1 MAELLSVRF
10 SKIGYRDARLDGLS
24 YSLATTD
31 GTPENALII
40 GSNSSGKTS
49 QLHLIFSIFLPH
61 HNELVSQKDR
71 SGRQFAYYF
80 EEGEIGFVATEW
92 SIPGNR
98 TLPGMAVSKTRVI
111 GRFTQFTNRD
121 KYENTTVF
129 FSFVAD
135 DELGIDDLPITSSIP
150 HRVTE
155 SRKTISDTKKYLR
168 DVFDDKPS
176 REFYLT
182 ENMSDWQTHLR
193 NRGFN
198 IEQFKLMMQFTMSE
212 GDSSSFLKQFKD
224 NEMVL
229 KFLCHDVLDK
239 STTDRLHGMLSQHR
253 ESVRLEPVT
262 RAQIAAYSALF
273 DRFVM
278 MKPTTDDYVLAA
290 NNRQRI
296 MEALRMVASRVA
308 ATLKAAETHLDRLK
322 NYQTTDEME
331 LKCQRIELA
340 DFEARLRGVNKQIAI
355 LTCEEATQSHQACI
369 ARLNQAKQLHRGM
382 QALVGRVK
390 VENAHSQA
398 EDLARQL
405 NALSE
410 PLRSLTDDVAMA
422 RAVLYGFLSIDAEQA
437 EKKYKIQLDAVTD
450 ASNEKKKLDDLM
462 NECSGI
468 QGRKLQE
475 KATIDKL
482 EINRLGSIEQLV
494 AGKLLSGISSCPHT
508 ALTAFSDS
516 LADAEARRSSL
527 ENEKLTIV
535 ALLAGI
541 QVQLK
546 SNKADLDRLHNTLSA
561 AEETLLKYSDERSVM
576 IWLPG
581 ICTMFEQTEPDLFLP
596 ALTDRLQERYEKE
609 TFEITRI
616 EAEIAK
622 LTEQIAAIEGHGGL
636 LPPARDVKRVIET
649 LESVG
654 ITAYTWWQIFSER
667 NVPVDEA
674 KRLVEAYPARYGG
687 VAVALKRDLDK
698 ARELLVDGCGVLA
711 PVIISIYTDGDN
723 GAAYEGLAIFP
734 DVALAIDHKRSAE
747 FCEKTRSDIEKYGAA
762 LPVIKQSRD
771 DLLHAK
777 EKLVGF
783 LAKYDDSFHS
793 ALEKTIA
800 LKRSELDSCR
810 LDRSR
815 LDEQTRQAESGLT
828 AIEFQL
834 VEVAD
839 VLKSLKG
846 YQVTLKTHI
855 DTHETGRDDRIRRVS
870 ELVEELSAIESN
882 IARCEDEIR
891 AAGEHES
898 SARELAGKGEALCS
912 SIRGELDKLTGEKKP
927 PTVDFQSLATS
938 TESARTL
945 FTAKDRALDAASV
958 DAEYIRIKALAEN
971 AEKEFSKSTS
981 EWREKFGKLSE
992 EDIHEASNY
1001 IEGRMAIEGDVEDLL
1016 ATKAAAQV
1024 AESHAERSKKE
1035 AANKLD
1041 ELITANTS
1049 LKVVPFTD
1057 DATTCREQE
1066 TKFSSDID
1074 HAIRLISNLTEA
1086 INSRTVEIANCA
1098 GRVNLL
1104 SNLAS
1109 QEDVTYVPEAE
1120 PFATDTEA
1128 EIELKAVR
1136 KAKTDAEEKV
1146 KQVYDKLKRFSNDL
1160 AKFLDDPLCAQ
1171 TPQVVSSIKEEL
1183 HRCEGVLTEGIDAL
1197 IEHVQHA
1204 MAPLSHELDTLEQKK
1219 GIVVTEVMHDVKK
1232 ALLLLSNLEKKSRV
1246 PPLGGIWR
1254 DWTNRA
1260 FIRFKTSVNPET
1272 EQARIS
1278 VAGTV
1283 TRLAQAEG
1291 KLPSGAIIVQTALSE
1306 LLGNAYTIETL
1317 KPDTSP
1323 STNYVGVGHPEGLHS
1338 WSGGQKLS
1346 GSVLFYMAMCNL
1358 LSFEGQPGGILL
1370 MDNPFGS
1377 CNHIE
1382 FVRLIVALT
1391 RQYGVQ
1397 MIAYT
1402 STEDFEIRRL
1412 YPVNILIRKGGA
1424 AGIVKRTGHTLVQ
1437 QDKTIYNDGE
1447 TTSLEINPEAPHAS

>member
-1 MAELLSVRF
+1 MPELLSVRF

-24 YSLATTD
+24 YSLATAD

-49 QLHLIFSIFLPH
+49 QLHLLFSIFLPH

-71 SGRQFAYYF
+71 SGRQFAHYF
-80 EEGEIGFVATEW
+80 EEGEIGFIATEW
-92 SIPGNR
+92 TIPGNR
-98 TLPGMAVSKTRVI
+98 TLPGMSISRTRVI

-121 KYENTTVF
+121 KYEHTTVF

-150 HRVTE
+150 QRV
-155 SRKTISDTKKYLR
+155 SASKKTISETKKYLR

-182 ENMSDWQTHLR
+182 EIMSDWQAHLH

-198 IEQFKLMMQFTMSE
+198 IEQFKLMIQFTMSE
-212 GDSSSFLKQFKD
+212 GDSSSFLKQFRD

-229 KFLCHDVLDK
+229 KFLCHDVLDRN
-239 STTDRLHGMLSQHR
+239 TTDRLYGMLSQHR

-262 RAQIAAYSALF
+262 RAQIAAYSAVS
-273 DRFVM
+273 DRLVM
-278 MKPTTDDYVLAA
+278 MKPTADDYVSAV
-290 NNRQRI
+290 NYCQRTL
-296 MEALRMVASRVA
+296 ESLLMVASRVA
-308 ATLKAAETHLDRLK
+308 ATLRTAETHLDWL
-322 NYQTTDEME
+322 NNDQTTDEME
-331 LKCQRIELA
+331 LKCQKIERT

-369 ARLNQAKQLHRGM
+369 ARLNQAKQLYRGM

-390 VENAHSQA
+390 VENARSLA

-422 RAVLYGFLSIDAEQA
+422 RAVLYGFLSIDADRA
-437 EKKYKIQLDAVTD
+437 EKIYKVQLAAVTD
-450 ASNEKKKLDDLM
+450 ACDEKKKLDDLM
-462 NECSGI
+462 NEYSGI
-468 QGRKLQE
+468 QGRKQQE
-475 KATIDKL
+475 KATLDIL
-482 EINRLGSIEQLV
+482 EINRIGSIKQLV
-494 AGKLLSGISSCPHT
+494 IGTLLSGISSCPHT
-508 ALTAFSDS
+508 SLTAFSDS
-516 LADAEARRSSL
+516 LVVAEVRRSSL
-527 ENEKLTIV
+527 ENDKSTIG

-561 AEETLLKYSDERSVM
+561 AEEILLKYSEERSVM

-581 ICTMFEQTEPDLFLP
+581 ICSIFEQTEPDLFLP

-609 TFEITRI
+609 IFEIARI

-622 LTEQIAAIEGHGGL
+622 LIEQFAAIEGHGGL
-636 LPPARDVKRVIET
+636 LPPAEDVKRVIEK

-654 ITAYTWWQIFSER
+654 ITSYTWWQIFSQR

-698 ARELLVDGCGVLA
+698 ARELLVEGCGVLA
-711 PVIISIYTDGDN
+711 PVIISIYTDDDN
-723 GAAYEGLAIFP
+723 GAAYEGLAVFP
-734 DVALAIDHKRSAE
+734 DVALAIDRKRSAE
-747 FCEKTRSDIEKYGAA
+747 FCEKKQSEIEKYEAA
-762 LPVIKQSRD
+762 LPVIRQSRD

-783 LAKYDDSFHS
+783 HAKYDDSS
-793 ALEKTIA
+793 QLAMENTVA
-800 LKRSELDSCR
+800 LKRSEIESCK

-815 LDEQTRQAESGLT
+815 LDEQCRQAKSDLATIDYYIAEI
-828 AIEFQL
+828 AE
-834 VEVAD
+834 E
-839 VLKSLKG
+839 LKRLKG
-846 YQVTLKTHI
+846 YQATLKTHI
-855 DTHETGRDDRIRRVS
+855 DTHEAGREERIQRIS
-870 ELVEELSAIESN
+870 ELIGELSAIETD
-882 IARCEDEIR
+882 IALCGKLIKE
-891 AAGEHES
+891 AGERES
-898 SARELAGKGEALCS
+898 SALELAAKGEVHYIH
-912 SIRGELDKLTGEKKP
+912 IRKELESLTGERKA
-927 PTVDFQSLATS
+927 PTTEFQLFATS

-945 FTAKDRALDAASV
+945 FVDKERSLDAASTDSEFIRVKTLADKANQEHAVSIKEWHDKFNKVSEVEIQEASAHIGGRAVVEEDV
-958 DAEYIRIKALAEN
+958 DKAQSAKEMASTEERLALRTQEEASKKLN
-971 AEKEFSKSTS
+971 ELNSAYSSLSVGSFSGDLATC
-981 EWREKFGKLSE
+981 RELEGKLS
-992 EDIHEASNY
+992 A
-1001 IEGRMAIEGDVEDLL
+1001 DVETSSKCITNLEC
-1016 ATKAAAQV
+1016 AIAARIIDIEK
-1024 AESHAERSKKE
+1024 ES
-1035 AANKLD
+1035 
-1041 ELITANTS
+1041 
-1049 LKVVPFTD
+1049 
-1057 DATTCREQE
+1057 
-1066 TKFSSDID
+1066 
-1074 HAIRLISNLTEA
+1074 
-1086 INSRTVEIANCA
+1086 
-1098 GRVNLL
+1098 GRVKLL
-1104 SNLAS
+1104 SSLAN
-1109 QEDVTYVPEAE
+1109 QVDVECALEAE
-1120 PFATDTEA
+1120 PFETDTEA
-1128 EIELKAVR
+1128 AIELKAAHTA
-1136 KAKTDAEEKV
+1136 KAEAEK
-1146 KQVYDKLKRFSNDL
+1146 KIQLIYDKLKRFSNDL
-1160 AKFLDDPLCAQ
+1160 SKLLDDPLCAQ
-1171 TPQVVSSIKEEL
+1171 IPQVVSSIKEEL

-1204 MAPLSHELDTLEQKK
+1204 LAPLTHELETLEQKK
-1219 GIVVTEVMHDVKK
+1219 SIVVAEVMHDVKK
-1232 ALLLLSNLEKKSRV
+1232 ALILLSNLEKKSRV

-1254 DWTNRA
+1254 DWTNRP

-1291 KLPSGAIIVQTALSE
+1291 KLPGGAIIVQTALSE

-1323 STNYVGVGHPEGLHS
+1323 NTNYVGVGHPEGLHS

-1391 RQYGVQ
+1391 RQYGIQ

-1402 STEDFEIRRL
+1402 STEDLEIRRL
-1412 YPVNILIRKGGA
+1412 YPINILIRKGGA

-1447 TTSLEINPEAPHAS
+1447 ATSLEINSEALHAP